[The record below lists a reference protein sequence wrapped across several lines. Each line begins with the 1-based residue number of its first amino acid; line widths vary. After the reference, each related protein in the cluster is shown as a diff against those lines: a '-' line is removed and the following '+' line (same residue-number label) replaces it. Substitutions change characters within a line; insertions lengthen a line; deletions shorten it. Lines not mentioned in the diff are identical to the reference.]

1 MGAQFTAAGATFT
14 NSGAVTG
21 GNGGAGGIASAGATS
36 GTPGA
41 GGAGIVG
48 AGLTIIN
55 SGTIAGGF
63 ANGGSGAQAAAIIF
77 TGGSNTLQLQPGS
90 SIVGNV
96 VGTGS
101 DRFQLGGAGTASFDT
116 SQIGPTL
123 QYQGFSTFDKIG
135 ASTWTLTGTNTTAL
149 PWSVQQGTLLVNGGL
164 ANSTFTV
171 SGGALGG
178 TGTVGS
184 TQINGGGAFA
194 PGAPGTPGTS
204 ITVAGNLAVQS
215 GAIYLVQ
222 VSPTAASFANV
233 TGTASLGGTANANF
247 APGSYLA
254 RQYTILVASGGLGG
268 TTFASLTNTN
278 LPAGSVDSL
287 SYSSNSVLLSL
298 TANLGA
304 LSNGGLNQNQ
314 QAVANGLNNFFNSG
328 GALPPNFVN
337 VFGLTGGSLG
347 NALTQLDGE
356 VATGAERS
364 AFQLMHRVS
373 GSYARSVRRWTA
385 RRFGGGSGLGGG
397 TPDWLCARA
406 RKQTCRLTSRWLMP
420 SILTKAPPRP
430 VFDQRWTAWGS
441 AYGGANATN
450 RQLHRRVEQCHVGI
464 PMVLPPGWI
473 ITSLPIRFSA
483 SRLAAAALNWGL
495 ANGLGAGRSDVFQTG
510 VYGITRSGP
519 AYLGARVCC
528 CQSLDDD
535 EPRRAWRSVDGQLR
549 WAKLRR
555 PRRGRLSLSP

>member
-1 MGAQFTAAGATFT
+1 M
-14 NSGAVTG
+14 
-21 GNGGAGGIASAGATS
+21 
-36 GTPGA
+36 
-41 GGAGIVG
+41 
-48 AGLTIIN
+48 
-55 SGTIAGGF
+55 
-63 ANGGSGAQAAAIIF
+63 
-77 TGGSNTLQLQPGS
+77 
-90 SIVGNV
+90 
-96 VGTGS
+96 
-101 DRFQLGGAGTASFDT
+101 
-116 SQIGPTL
+116 
-123 QYQGFSTFDKIG
+123 
-135 ASTWTLTGTNTTAL
+135 TGTNTTAL

-278 LPAGSVDSL
+278 LPAGFVDSL

-364 AFQLMHRVS
+364 AFQLMTEFLGLMLDPFVDGRL
-373 GSYARSVRRWTA
+373 G
-385 RRFGGGSGLGGG
+385 GLGGSGLGGG
-397 TPDWLCARA
+397 TAIGFAPEQEANLPPDIALAYA
-406 RKQTCRLTSRWLMP
+406 

-441 AYGGANATN
+441 AYGGANATTGN
-450 RQLHRRVEQCHVGI
+450 STVGSSN
-464 PMVLPPGWI
+464 V
-473 ITSLPIRFSA
+473 TSDTYGFAAGMDYHFSPDTIFGFA
-483 SRLAAAALNWGL
+483 LGGGGLNWGL

-519 AYLGARVCC
+519 AYLGAAFAVANHWMTTNRVALGD
-528 CQSLDDD
+528 QLT
-535 EPRRAWRSVDGQLR
+535 ANFDGQSYGGRVEAGYRFAMTPIRTALIGITPY
-549 WAKLRR
+549 AAYAPR
-555 PRRGRLSLSP
+555 PIQAT